1 MGVRE
6 KGNADYEKGYRKG
19 YQNGFTTGSR
29 KLKRMSPKRKIRDFS
44 NLVEVVRC
52 TECIYN
58 SNNTDNDND
67 GWCYKHGIYIIGFCS
82 EGE

>member
-19 YQNGFTTGSR
+19 YQNGFSTANR
-29 KLKRMSPKRKIRDFS
+29 ARKIKSKDFA

-52 TECIYN
+52 KECIYN
-58 SNNTDNDND
+58 TDNTDGDNR
-67 GWCYKHGIYIIGFCS
+67 GWCYKHGIDIIDFCS

>member
-19 YQNGFTTGSR
+19 YQNGHRAGA
-29 KLKRMSPKRKIRDFS
+29 KARKIRVNDFA

-52 TECIYN
+52 KKYI
-58 SNNTDNDND
+58 DNRVNVD
-67 GWCYKHGIYIIGFCS
+67 GTPENWCYHFGCEVEPNGFCDH
-82 EGE
+82 GEAVE

>member
-6 KGNADYEKGYRKG
+6 KGNADYERGYRKG
-19 YQNGFTTGSR
+19 YQNGFQSGR
-29 KLKRMSPKRKIRDFS
+29 RIINKKVKVKDIS

-58 SNNTDNDND
+58 SDNTDGDNT
-67 GWCYKHGIYIIGFCS
+67 GWCYKHGIDIIGFCS

>member
-6 KGNADYEKGYRKG
+6 KGNADYEKGYRNG
-19 YQNGFTTGSR
+19 YQNGFATGSR
-29 KLKRMSPKRKIRDFS
+29 KLKKTSPKRKIRDFS

-52 TECIYN
+52 TKCIYN
-58 SNNTDNDND
+58 SNNTDGDNR
-67 GWCYKHGIYIIGFCS
+67 GWCYKHGIDIIDFCS